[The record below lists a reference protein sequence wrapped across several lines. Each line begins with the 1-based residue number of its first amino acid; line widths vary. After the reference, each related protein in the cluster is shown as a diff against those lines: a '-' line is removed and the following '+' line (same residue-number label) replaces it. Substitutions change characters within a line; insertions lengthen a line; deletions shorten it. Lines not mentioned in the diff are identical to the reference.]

1 MIATFVQ
8 NPAPTKPQTI
18 GDARGREHV
27 RWLIFALFYAVAA
40 NVPFWIASRWFG
52 LLPLGW
58 FCLEYAGIGILAL
71 FVPPVLAA
79 VLLVVAILGDLLS
92 AVCKTYYLAP
102 TECVVNLGALLE
114 LSGFRLGA
122 VAALIAIILLIAAI
136 ALTFPVK
143 EIRGTHRSYAVIGL
157 IAFCVFSVSM
167 DCGAVFRET
176 GLVPNPFRGM
186 RPGDS
191 NKYSDYRNL
200 WAGRYPSLRLVRD
213 EELFGGDRS
222 GVNAS
227 LGDSSPI
234 DSASAVALHASGID
248 NGGASQQRP
257 NVVLVLVESWGLDSD
272 SAVRDAL
279 LQPYTRPELGA
290 QYQVLQGTVPFHGST
305 VGGESR
311 ELCGSEIGFEIK
323 DVPAQGLA
331 RCLPDRLASL
341 GYRTIALHG
350 MSGHMFSRQSWYRS
364 IGFEEQWF
372 GDSFRQRGLPDCV
385 GAFVGTCDSAVADW
399 LGRRLQTR
407 EAWPDFA
414 YWVTLNSH
422 LPLPVP
428 SGLAQAASCTDA
440 PLLSAQPAYCSWYQ
454 LVANVHD
461 SVARLA
467 ASKLGRPTVFVIV
480 GDHAPPFAN
489 PVLRA
494 QFSGAEVPYV
504 LLVPREQSPT
514 SPQEDRVANQ
524 PAGAGLRAGR
534 GSQ

>member
-1 MIATFVQ
+1 VIARFVH
-8 NPAPTKPQTI
+8 NPTSSGPQSM

-27 RWLIFALFYAVAA
+27 RWLLFVVFYAIVA
-40 NVPFWIASRWFG
+40 NVPFWFASRWFG

-58 FCLEYAGIGILAL
+58 FCLEYAGIGLLAL
-71 FVPPVLAA
+71 FVPPVLAT
-79 VLLVVAILGDLLS
+79 VLLVVAIFGDLLS

-102 TECVVNLGALLE
+102 TECLMNLGALLE
-114 LSGFRLGA
+114 FPDPRLGA
-122 VAALIAIILLIAAI
+122 AVAVIAIILLIATV
-136 ALTFPVK
+136 ALTLPMAK
-143 EIRGTHRSYAVIGL
+143 IRGAYRSYAATGL
-157 IAFCVFSVSM
+157 IAFCVLSITA
-167 DCGAVFRET
+167 DCAAVFRET
-176 GLVPNPFRGM
+176 GQMSNPFIGM

-191 NKYSDYRNL
+191 NKFSDYGNL
-200 WAGRYPSLRLVRD
+200 WTGRYPLLRLVRD

-222 GVNAS
+222 GVKAS
-227 LGDSSPI
+227 LEDSTPIASASERALRASRI
-234 DSASAVALHASGID
+234 DSGSAT
-248 NGGASQQRP
+248 QQRP

-279 LQPYTRPELGA
+279 VQPYARPELVA
-290 QYQVLQGTVPFHGST
+290 QYEVSQGTVPFFGST

-311 ELCGSEIGFEIK
+311 ELCGSEIGFKIEN
-323 DVPAQGLA
+323 VSTQGLA

-350 MSGHMFSRQSWYRS
+350 MSGHMFNRQSWYRS
-364 IGFEEQWF
+364 IGFQEQWF
-372 GDSFRQRGLPDCV
+372 RDSFRQRGLRDCV
-385 GAFVGTCDSAVADW
+385 GAFVGTCDAAVADW

-407 EAWPDFA
+407 EASPDFA

-428 SGLAQAASCTDA
+428 SGLPQAASCAITS
-440 PLLSAQPAYCSWYQ
+440 LLSTQPTFCSWYQ

-467 ASKLGRPTVFVIV
+467 MGELGRPTVFVIV

-489 PVLRA
+489 PVLRT

-504 LLVPREQSPT
+504 LLVPRQDNRAAN
-514 SPQEDRVANQ
+514 DR
-524 PAGAGLRAGR
+524 
-534 GSQ
+534 